1 MERIEVPGLREA
13 IRTIPDFPKP
23 GVLFRDITPI
33 LQKPDLFRGVID
45 AFVHRYR
52 DASIEVVTAV
62 EARGFIFGAP
72 LALELNAAFVPMRK
86 KGKLPYKTISITYEL
101 EYGEDSIEMHI
112 DAIQPGQRVLV
123 FDDVLATGGT
133 AQAMA
138 KLVERAGGN
147 VVGVAFVIELVDLK
161 GRERLAGYD
170 VFSLVQL

>member
-45 AFVHRYR
+45 AFVRRYR

>member
-1 MERIEVPGLREA
+1 MEQVEVPGLKEA

-33 LQKPDLFRGVID
+33 LQKPSLFRGVID
-45 AFVHRYR
+45 AFVRRYK
-52 DASIEVVTAV
+52 DAGIEVVTAV

-86 KGKLPYKTISITYEL
+86 RGKLPYKTISITYEL

-138 KLVERAGGN
+138 KLVEMAGGN

-161 GRERLAGYD
+161 GREKLVNYD

>member
-1 MERIEVPGLREA
+1 MERVEVPELKEV

-33 LQKPDLFRGVID
+33 LQKPNLFRGVIE
-45 AFVHRYR
+45 AFANRYR
-52 DASIEVVTAV
+52 DANVEVVTAV

-112 DAIQPGQRVLV
+112 DAVQPGQRVLV

-133 AQAMA
+133 AQAMVR
-138 KLVERAGGN
+138 LVEMAGGN

-161 GRERLAGYD
+161 GREKLTGYD

>member
-1 MERIEVPGLREA
+1 MEVEVPGLKEA

-33 LQKPDLFRGVID
+33 LQKPSLFRSVIKALAD
-45 AFVHRYR
+45 RYR
-52 DASIEVVTAV
+52 NAGVEVVTAV

-72 LALELNAAFVPMRK
+72 LALELDAAFVPMRK
-86 KGKLPYKTISITYEL
+86 KGKLPYKTISVTYEL
-101 EYGEDSIEMHI
+101 EYGEDEVEMHI

-138 KLVERAGGN
+138 KLVELAGGR
-147 VVGVAFVIELVDLK
+147 VVAVAFVIELVDLK
-161 GRERLAGYD
+161 GREKLSDYD

>member
-45 AFVHRYR
+45 AFVRRYR

-101 EYGEDSIEMHI
+101 EYGEESIEMHI